1 MVVGVGGAGGGLG
14 FGLAI
19 ALIGDGLQDDVA
31 PFVFVGGEIFLFGE
45 GVGFEEEMAETGEGV
60 DRFGFEI
67 ALGTGAEEHGESV
80 VEIGGGVQIGAEE
93 AADLDAGIDGET
105 ALHFAFCVEETK
117 TQVAIDVR
125 HVAMATVVE
134 GEGAQTDA
142 IIGASRHSSTPES

>member
-67 ALGTGAEEHGESV
+67 ALGAGAEKHGESI
-80 VEIGGGVQIGAEE
+80 VEIGGGVKISAEE

-105 ALHFAFCVEETK
+105 ALHFAFFVKETK
-117 TQVAIDVR
+117 PQVAVDVR
-125 HVAMATVVE
+125 HIAMAAVVE
-134 GEGAQTDA
+134 GEGAQTGA
-142 IIGASRHSSTPES
+142 IVGGRHSSAPES